1 LLSDESN
8 ILTGEG
14 DMKKKFEKQ
23 TASSKSGK
31 QNKTKKQSRKKG
43 K

>member
-23 TASSKSGK
+23 TASSK